1 MPQRERNRQND
12 FEKLRNT
19 ERLIGF
25 NERNSIAWSFLS
37 QRFGPK
43 LTRLELVSL
52 AQVVSEHLRI
62 PLDREAFRRRRV
74 LLKWF
79 EENWA
84 YVEPFLRTNVVV
96 LDTAGD
102 AIGGDPRHRSE
113 L

>member
-1 MPQRERNRQND
+1 MSKSHQND

-19 ERLIGF
+19 QRLMGF
-25 NERNSIAWSFLS
+25 NEKSSIAWSFLS
-37 QRFGPK
+37 QRFGVK

-52 AQVVSEHLRI
+52 AQVLSSHLRI

-84 YVEPFLRTNVVV
+84 DVEPFLRAHIVV
-96 LDTAGD
+96 LDTEGCPV
-102 AIGGDPRHRSE
+102 GGDPRERSKF
-113 L
+113 